1 MTDTHFKELQ
11 KKNPFASLNDL
22 IYEELVHQIVCQEL
36 SAGDRINEAA
46 IAKVLQVSRSPV
58 SAAVGRLREQGF
70 VEKDGG
76 KMPRVTQVSRQE
88 YFQLMEARKAVE
100 GQAAY
105 LAAKR
110 ITVQELAQLKEMLG
124 EWKQDSFESRYSQ
137 ENSQFHGLIVEAS
150 HNEVL
155 LGFYRQM
162 QNKLLGI
169 GIMREHARR
178 PGSFWESFIPITM
191 PFTRLCGIEI
201 LHRLVRKSG
210 RTLIRCAIV
219 FGERQNIWPSCG
231 TECWWKCTHIYA
243 GSGAKYSW
251 IG

>member
-162 QNKLLGI
+162 QNKLL
-169 GIMREHARR
+169 RYRY
-178 PGSFWESFIPITM
+178 
-191 PFTRLCGIEI
+191 
-201 LHRLVRKSG
+201 
-210 RTLIRCAIV
+210 
-219 FGERQNIWPSCG
+219 
-231 TECWWKCTHIYA
+231 YA
-243 GSGAKYSW
+243 GARQETRELLGELYPYHYAIYQALRNRNSTQARQEIW
-251 IG
+251 EDIDQMCNRFW